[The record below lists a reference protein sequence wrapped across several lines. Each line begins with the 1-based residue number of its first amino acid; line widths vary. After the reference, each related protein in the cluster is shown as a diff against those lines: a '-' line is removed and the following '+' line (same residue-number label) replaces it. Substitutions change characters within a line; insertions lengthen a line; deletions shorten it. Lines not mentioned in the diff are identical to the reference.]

1 MGDVFK
7 SFCFCHLGL
16 EKARLLSENQTFGKE
31 MKFRQYQKYASKTLQ
46 KSYTDVF
53 FALGLGAKV
62 GYVCDLI
69 KQQKM
74 DSVDL
79 TEQIRE
85 TLGDV
90 LWHLTGLCEQYGGL
104 EEIATDSLEIMAD
117 ICEAGQSKVSDN

>member
-1 MGDVFK
+1 MKLRIYEKFVAK
-7 SFCFCHLGL
+7 S
-16 EKARLLSENQTFGKE
+16 
-31 MKFRQYQKYASKTLQ
+31 LQ

-104 EEIATDSLEIMAD
+104 EEIATDSLEVMAD
-117 ICEAGQSKVSDN
+117 ICEAGQSKKL